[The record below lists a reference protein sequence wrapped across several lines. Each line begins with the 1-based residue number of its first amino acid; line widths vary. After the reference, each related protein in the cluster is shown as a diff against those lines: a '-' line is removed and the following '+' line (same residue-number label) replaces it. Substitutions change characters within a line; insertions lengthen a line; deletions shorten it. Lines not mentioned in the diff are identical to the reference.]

1 LTKLVANVQ
10 PSTNPQDLD
19 KYQADVYRY
28 LWRKLK
34 KKVKK
39 TSNRIDTPLLFSA
52 IVYLLEDTETLPR
65 KRK

>member
-1 LTKLVANVQ
+1 
-10 PSTNPQDLD
+10 LD
-19 KYQADVYRY
+19 KYQANVHRY
-28 LWRKLK
+28 LWHELK
-34 KKVKK
+34 KKGKK